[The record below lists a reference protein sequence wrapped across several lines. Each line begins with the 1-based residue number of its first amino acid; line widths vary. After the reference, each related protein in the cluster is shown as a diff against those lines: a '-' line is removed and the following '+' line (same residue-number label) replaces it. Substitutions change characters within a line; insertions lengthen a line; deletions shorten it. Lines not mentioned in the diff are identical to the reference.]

1 MEIAFFYRFLSEIH
15 VSARELTYP
24 RRTFKLYRRG
34 KGEGR
39 EHARRGILVGEYL
52 NGAWG
57 PKRERER
64 EREREKEKE
73 RKEERKASINVFDVP
88 RSRRSGLLIPRR
100 LTACHSNST
109 RMNHRTVYFILFRL
123 PTNSF
128 HDISNLQIS
137 FCLLYLYL
145 YPIIYISLLFYNGTE
160 ISIFPLRDVFSR
172 SSYY

>member
-109 RMNHRTVYFILFRL
+109 RMNHRTVYSPSNEFL
-123 PTNSF
+123 PRYFELANIFLSSVSIS
-128 HDISNLQIS
+128 ISNNIYLLVILQRNRD
-137 FCLLYLYL
+137 F
-145 YPIIYISLLFYNGTE
+145 N
-160 ISIFPLRDVFSR
+160 FPFARCFQSK
-172 SSYY
+172 